1 MKYFYRYFFGM
12 LSFTLLMGCA
22 SNTVKKELDND
33 KEKFVYVKYEPSTPD
48 EPSTKYEP
56 SKTYVVSPDFAHGYD
71 MNNPNDPINIA
82 RKQRVD
88 SEKQQE
94 MENINRSRIIDC
106 NRRNIDPSECS
117 QTMQGY

>member
-1 MKYFYRYFFGM
+1 MKYFYRYLFGM
-12 LSFTLLMGCA
+12 LSFMLLMGCA

-48 EPSTKYEP
+48 EPSTKYG
-56 SKTYVVSPDFAHGYD
+56 VSTDLAHAYD
-71 MNNPNDPINIA
+71 MNDPNDPINIE

-88 SEKQQE
+88 LEKKQE
-94 MENINRSRIIDC
+94 GEKINRSRIIDC
-106 NRRNIDPSECS
+106 YGKNINLSECR